1 MSIRMKESLDR
12 IRAAKAQAV
21 QEMNDYNAGKR
32 DKAPEVDPKSFDVI
46 EKMIYNING
55 DYEHGRT
62 TIQEGLMSTDV
73 VHLIPKVIEGQLR
86 EAAEPE

>member
-46 EKMIYNING
+46 
-55 DYEHGRT
+55 
-62 TIQEGLMSTDV
+62 
-73 VHLIPKVIEGQLR
+73 
-86 EAAEPE
+86 